1 MKSRKDIAIL
11 VVEDSF
17 NIRSAMVRF
26 LRENGYS
33 NVLTAGDGQE
43 AMGVLR
49 QQQVHLL
56 ISDWDMPN
64 LSGLDLLKRVRGMA
78 PTKELPFLMVTMKC
92 TKQEI
97 LDSIKAGV
105 SDYMVKPFSAQTL
118 MDKVNRIL
126 SKHGLI

>member
-1 MKSRKDIAIL
+1 MKSRKDISIL

-26 LRENGYS
+26 LRENGYTT
-33 NVLTAGDGQE
+33 VHIAGDGQE
-43 AMGVLR
+43 ALGILR
-49 QQQVHLL
+49 REQVNLL

-64 LSGLDLLKRVRGMA
+64 VSGLDLLKRVRGG
-78 PTKELPFLMVTMKC
+78 PQTKDLPFLMVTMKG

-97 LDSIKAGV
+97 LDAIKAGV

-118 MDKVNRIL
+118 MDKVNKIVA
-126 SKHGLI
+126 KHGLA

>member
-1 MKSRKDIAIL
+1 MKSRKDVSIL

-26 LRENGYS
+26 LRDNGYA
-33 NVLTAGDGQE
+33 NMHTAGDGQE

-49 QQQVHLL
+49 SEQVDLL
-56 ISDWDMPN
+56 ISDWNMPN
-64 LSGLDLLKRVRGMA
+64 ISGLDLLKRVRGMA
-78 PTKELPFLMVTMKC
+78 PTKDIPFLMVTMKG

-97 LDSIKAGV
+97 LDAIKAGV

-118 MDKVNRIL
+118 MDKVNKIL